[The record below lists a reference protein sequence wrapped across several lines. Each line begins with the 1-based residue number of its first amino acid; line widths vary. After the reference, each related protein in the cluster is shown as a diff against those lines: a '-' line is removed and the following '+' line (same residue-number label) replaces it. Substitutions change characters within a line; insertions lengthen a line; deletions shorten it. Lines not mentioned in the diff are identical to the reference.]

1 MRNFARIQ
9 FDPHTQFNDKE
20 RRESKEQKKQARFSC
35 WKNRTAIEEEI
46 DVERG
51 IQEAAIAL
59 VDSSWHGWP
68 GMRTKGVSGPLAWS
82 AL

>member
-1 MRNFARIQ
+1 MTKKGEKVKSKRNRRDLAARRIGL
-9 FDPHTQFNDKE
+9 
-20 RRESKEQKKQARFSC
+20 
-35 WKNRTAIEEEI
+35 AIEEEI
-46 DVERG
+46 GVERG